1 MPPASGAGPG
11 NSKSDQ
17 VRLTRKHRQVLAVL
31 AVTTALCA
39 DQVTAAAPSLRPQVT
54 DLAGRIVS
62 RLTQSFGRTV
72 ADSAQVLPRQRVV
85 AGRPTS
91 GDSIVPQVA
100 VALRP
105 QPLSPFQFR
114 LPPPAL

>member
-1 MPPASGAGPG
+1 M
-11 NSKSDQ
+11 
-17 VRLTRKHRQVLAVL
+17 L

-39 DQVTAAAPSLRPQVT
+39 DQVTAAAPSLRPQVS

-62 RLTQSFGRTV
+62 RLTQSFGRTI
-72 ADSAQVLPRQRVV
+72 ADASRVLPRQRVL
-85 AGRPTS
+85 AGRPAAR
-91 GDSIVPQVA
+91 DSILPTVA

-105 QPLSPFQFR
+105 QPISPFQFR

>member
-1 MPPASGAGPG
+1 
-11 NSKSDQ
+11 
-17 VRLTRKHRQVLAVL
+17 L

-39 DQVTAAAPSLRPQVT
+39 DQVSASAPALRPQT
-54 DLAGRIVS
+54 ASLAGRIVS

-72 ADSAQVLPRQRVV
+72 ADASQVQPRNQ
-85 AGRPTS
+85 ALARPAADRATVTW
-91 GDSIVPQVA
+91 VPLQVA
-100 VALRP
+100 TH